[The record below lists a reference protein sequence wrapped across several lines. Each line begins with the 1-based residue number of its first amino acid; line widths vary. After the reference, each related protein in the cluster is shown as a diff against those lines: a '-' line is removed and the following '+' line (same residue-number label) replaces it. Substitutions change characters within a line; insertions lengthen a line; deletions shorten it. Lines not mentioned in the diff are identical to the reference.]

1 MTKFYSYFL
10 FRLPIIKAVTKS
22 RSGFSQSRLTQPY
35 RPSALD
41 QIVSRHPFP
50 VKDFIKE
57 DDFEEDYFEEDDF
70 NEDDFE
76 KDDFEKD
83 HFKQNFLGKSF
94 DILASNKSAESGFD
108 FQNE

>member
-1 MTKFYSYFL
+1 MHFL

-22 RSGFSQSRLTQPY
+22 RSGFSQSRITQPN
-35 RPSALD
+35 RPSGLD

-57 DDFEEDYFEEDDF
+57 DDFEEDYFEEDNF
-70 NEDDFE
+70 VEDNFE
-76 KDDFEKD
+76 EDN
-83 HFKQNFLGKSF
+83 FKENFLGNSF
-94 DILASNKSAESGFD
+94 DILASNKSAESGFN